1 MQEFHGSIDAFLKSA
16 DTISLQDIENLAV
29 KEENITSQI
38 RELQAKQEGLDENIK
53 ASLSEAIT
61 IIEQSLEAV
70 RKKMYGDFGDHAA
83 IKTTAQKVQQM
94 KAIVEDQ
101 IKEASNQML
110 AAEDGKSV
118 EVVAHL
124 TDSLATGE
132 EDIVFAQNK
141 IKSRTTSL
149 SKEAVRYE
157 VGFKIISVFII
168 FFFGVPKH

>member
-29 KEENITSQI
+29 KEENISSQI

-94 KAIVEDQ
+94 KTIIEDQ
-101 IKEASNQML
+101 IKEASNQMM
-110 AAEDGKSV
+110 AENGNSN
-118 EVVAHL
+118 EVITHL

-157 VGFKIISVFII
+157 VGFKVISVLII
-168 FFFGVPKH
+168 ILFFGVPKH